1 MIVLEAK
8 DYNNMSR
15 IAANIV
21 SAQVILKKDSVLGL
35 ATGSTPVGMYKQLI
49 KWNAKKD
56 VDFSSVKTF
65 NLDEYIG
72 LPKENR
78 NSYYSFMWSVFFKH
92 INIERANVHIPDG
105 MADNILEE
113 CVSYENQIKN
123 FGGID
128 LQVLGIGRNGHIG
141 FNEPSDSFKRDTH
154 AIDLTPST
162 IDANLSYFESKS
174 RMPKSAITMGM
185 GSIMR
190 AKKILLLCS
199 GKEKSDVLN
208 QAIFGD
214 IDPLIPASILQL
226 HSDVTVVAD
235 VAALQKYKGRKDN
248 D

>member
-1 MIVLEAK
+1 MIIREAK

-15 IAANIV
+15 IGANIV

-35 ATGSTPVGMYKQLI
+35 ATGNTPIGVYKQLI

-72 LPKENR
+72 LSKENK

-92 INIERANVHIPDG
+92 INIERDNVYIPDG
-105 MADNILEE
+105 MAENISDE
-113 CVSYENQIKN
+113 CLSYESKIKQ

-141 FNEPSDSFKRDTH
+141 FNEPSDCFKRDTH

-162 IDANLSYFESKS
+162 VEANLSFFENAAK
-174 RMPKSAITMGM
+174 MPKSAITMGM

-199 GKEKSDVLN
+199 GKEKADVLN
-208 QAIFGD
+208 QAILGD

-235 VAALQKYKGRKDN
+235 AAALQIYKGNSK
-248 D
+248 